1 MILIHNNKYRLH
13 ILFTVL
19 QHLTLLLSILILITL
34 MPSCSTKRSC
44 EGRKHLNDSDSS
56 SMVTNTV
63 TIIHDTVINVKLFG
77 DTVYKVTQPSNNAI
91 SELTTPLA
99 CSYAWI
105 ENGKLNHKLQQK
117 DTIIPALLKNAY
129 KSTKTA
135 TNEFRNA
142 TKVIKTHQL
151 TSWQWFQIYMGRSF
165 AALIVLS
172 TVWFLLKKCLV

>member
-1 MILIHNNKYRLH
+1 MILIHNTKYKLH
-13 ILFTVL
+13 RLFTVL
-19 QHLTLLLSILILITL
+19 QHLTLLLSMVILITL

-56 SMVTNTV
+56 FKVTNTV
-63 TIIHDTVINVKLFG
+63 TIIHDTVFNIRLIG
-77 DTVYKVTQPSNNAI
+77 DTVYKITKPSNGTI
-91 SELTTPLA
+91 SVLTTPLA

-117 DTIIPALLKNAY
+117 DTVIPALLKNVY
-129 KSTKTA
+129 KSTKTT

-142 TKVIKTHQL
+142 SKVIKTNQL

-165 AALIVLS
+165 EALIVLS
-172 TVWFLLKKCLV
+172 TVWFLLKKSLI